1 MKTSKILLYTDKSS
15 MKGIPKK
22 GKAAK
27 VSRFI
32 LLIFILSFTFLF
44 TSCIAF
50 VPVEH
55 GDHGGGGGGHGGG
68 HNEHHEHQDRH

>member
-1 MKTSKILLYTDKSS
+1 MKTSKTLRHADKSRVDEIS
-15 MKGIPKK
+15 KK
-22 GKAAK
+22 EKAIK
-27 VSRFI
+27 VSRYI

-55 GDHGGGGGGHGGG
+55 GGRDGGGGHGGG
-68 HNEHHEHQDRH
+68 HREHNDRQGRH